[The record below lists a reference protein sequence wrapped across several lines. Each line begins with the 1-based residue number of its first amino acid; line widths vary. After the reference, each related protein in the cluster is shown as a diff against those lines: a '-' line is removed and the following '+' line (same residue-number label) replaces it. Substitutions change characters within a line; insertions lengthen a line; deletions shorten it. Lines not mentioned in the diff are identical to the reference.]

1 MNDDIELVEKAK
13 AGDRRAF
20 DKLMRK
26 YRKPVYYMLL
36 KMVKNTDDAE
46 DLTQEAFTKAFSS
59 IGRFDP
65 QYRFST
71 WLFRI
76 ANNNCIDYIRKKRLT
91 TISIN
96 QPNKGGESNNTPIDL
111 PNTSITSS
119 KTDYDMEKKERI
131 RFLLMAMEQLPEKLQ
146 QLLKFRYFSELSYEE
161 ISAEMT
167 MPLGTV
173 KAQLYRARELL
184 GDTLKFLE
192 DEFKDE

>member
-161 ISAEMT
+161 ISTEMT